1 MPQQVL
7 TMEGSKQTDQPALD
21 PTASPR
27 PPTHKNQANDLSLQ
41 ITKAASKQAYYTIRL
56 LADRDRQH
64 DAYRAYAYFRWVDD
78 WLDQSGLAQPQ
89 RMAVLQRQQRLVTR
103 CYRGAWPDPQLAEER
118 LVVELIQSDPD
129 EHNGL
134 HSYISNMMVVMAFDA
149 NRRWRQI
156 SAVELDQYTLS
167 LATAVTDALH
177 YFIGHEGAPCQA
189 HARYFPA
196 VGAHITHMLRDTVE
210 DVGLGYFNIPREFLQ
225 AHGIAPGD
233 IASAPYR
240 DWVKRRVNLARR
252 YFDDGVQYLD
262 QVQNLRCRVAGYA
275 YIARFVGLLDTI
287 TQEDYLLRRAYPEFK
302 RVGRGLRMGEYVL
315 INALK
320 RGR

>member
-1 MPQQVL
+1 MPQPVI
-7 TMEGSKQTDQPALD
+7 TMERSKPLD
-21 PTASPR
+21 PPVLVPSASSLLAA
-27 PPTHKNQANDLSLQ
+27 HKNQATALSLQ

-78 WLDQSGLAQPQ
+78 WLDQPGLAQPQ
-89 RMAVLQRQQRLVTR
+89 RLAFLQGQQRLVT
-103 CYRGAWPDPQLAEER
+103 CGYRGAWPDELLPEER

-134 HSYISNMMVVMAFDA
+134 HSYISNMMAVLAFDA

-156 SAVELDQYTLS
+156 SAVQLGQYTFN

-177 YFIGHEGAPCQA
+177 YFIGHEGAPRQA

-196 VGAHITHMLRDTVE
+196 IGAHITHMLRDTVE
-210 DVGLGYFNIPREFLQ
+210 DVSLGYFNIPREYLQ
-225 AHGIAPGD
+225 AQGIDPG
-233 IASAPYR
+233 AVESAPFR
-240 DWVKRRVNLARR
+240 GWVKRRVTLARA
-252 YFDDGVQYLD
+252 YFDDGARYLD
-262 QVQNLRCRVAGYA
+262 QVQNLRCRLAGYA
-275 YIARFVGLLDTI
+275 YIARFVGLLDTLA
-287 TQEDYLLRRAYPEFK
+287 QEDYRLRRAYPEFK
-302 RVGRGLRMGEYVL
+302 RIGRGLRMGEYVL
-315 INALK
+315 VNALK